1 MKVDSTI
8 LIAEDMDLIRFD
20 TSKSKILWSR
30 KFDKKIKGMTRIND
44 HVFVTLSSTWA
55 GWTSLIDFKKG
66 EVLWTIKKYFY
77 NILINHNSIYFIDK
91 WGKFNWISLSNG
103 EEKHR
108 GALPFLWT
116 TPKLS
121 LISNKLYL
129 FSKKKTFVFNESTK
143 KFDKTKLPFSL
154 NSSKI
159 TSILDEFQINVNS
172 LSNSH
177 DSGII
182 YAGDSGSNYGDSG
195 MGGMDGG
202 AGVGGGD

>member
-1 MKVDSTI
+1 MKADSTI
-8 LIAEDMDLIRFD
+8 LLAEDKDLIRFD
-20 TSKSKILWSR
+20 TSKSEILWSR

-44 HVFVTLSSTWA
+44 HIFVTLSSTWT
-55 GWTSLIDFKKG
+55 GWTSLINFKNG
-66 EVLWTIKKYFY
+66 EVLWTIKKYLY
-77 NILINHNSIYFIDK
+77 NILINDKSIYFIDK
-91 WGKFNWISLSNG
+91 WGKFNWTSLSNG
-103 EEKHR
+103 EEKYR

-129 FSKKKTFVFNESTK
+129 FTKKKTFVFNESTK
-143 KFDKTKLPFSL
+143 NFDKTKLPFSL

-177 DSGII
+177 DSAII
-182 YAGDSGSNYGDSG
+182 YAGDSGANYGDSG

-202 AGVGGGD
+202 GGAGGGD